1 MKGRRM
7 ESNCRKFI
15 CIFSNNYV
23 FLSRPELS
31 DGILCNEEHV
41 LKSVLEELDDFVASH
56 MHY

>member
-1 MKGRRM
+1 M

-31 DGILCNEEHV
+31 DGTLCNEEHV